1 MSSMVGAVETPA
13 TAWGTHSGGG
23 YPLVSSISI
32 RAYRGHGGLG
42 EREGMV
48 SCRWMV
54 CGVAFV
60 VGLFDGLGRF
70 WKFKRSKAVQ
80 YRQSLSR

>member
-1 MSSMVGAVETPA
+1 MG
-13 TAWGTHSGGG
+13 
-23 YPLVSSISI
+23 
-32 RAYRGHGGLG
+32 
-42 EREGMV
+42 
-48 SCRWMV
+48 CRWLG

-80 YRQSLSR
+80 CRQSLGGDPPACIGMSGVGYPGLVLLGVACSGFALSDHA

>member
-13 TAWGTHSGGG
+13 TAWGTRWGDS

-32 RAYRGHGGLG
+32 RAYRGHEGLG
-42 EREGMV
+42 ECEEGV
-48 SCRWMV
+48 V
-54 CGVAFV
+54 GVGSHGV

>member
-1 MSSMVGAVETPA
+1 M
-13 TAWGTHSGGG
+13 GGG
-23 YPLVSSISI
+23 VVF
-32 RAYRGHGGLG
+32 GWGVGLH
-42 EREGMV
+42 E
-48 SCRWMV
+48 
-54 CGVAFV
+54 V